1 MVYKGPFKEIIF
13 PNVNCEPCAARYRVV
28 LTESG
33 KAVRAIVHLIEGEPT
48 QPHQPEATTLLD
60 LIVARIVAADFHGV
74 RLDRIKVVV
83 QRGSRLISYALG
95 FNALDVRPSGD
106 TGMPRVRSKDEPLH
120 IRSHQIAGGSVAFYV
135 DVDSKKPASARL
147 AALLR

>member
-13 PNVNCEPCAARYRVV
+13 PDVNREPCAARYRVV
-28 LTESG
+28 LIESG
-33 KAVRAIVHLIEGEPT
+33 KAVRAIVHLIEGEPA

-60 LIVARIVAADFHGV
+60 LVVAKIVAGDFHGV

-95 FNALDVRPSGD
+95 FNALEIQPLGG
-106 TGMPRVRSKDEPLH
+106 TGMPRGRSKGEPLY
-120 IRSHQIAGGSVAFYV
+120 IRSHQITGGSVAFYV